1 MEQSGSEWAAQD
13 LRNRVKA
20 AMSQQEKDKEA
31 VKQAR
36 KEARLKEEKKARLY
50 FIDCIRPDLAS

>member
-20 AMSQQEKDKEA
+20 AMSQQEKDKEE

-50 FIDCIRPDLAS
+50 FISLYKA